1 MADTAQRVETDT
13 NETDGRN
20 EFTDNDNGLATAS
33 LNDRTLNQNA
43 EDALD
48 TAAVSSQSTVSS
60 QSPGKP
66 GR

>member
-20 EFTDNDNGLATAS
+20 EFTDNENGLAIAS

-48 TAAVSSQSTVSS
+48 TAALGASTNMGNCLRLRS
-60 QSPGKP
+60 
-66 GR
+66 R